1 MKKRIIAILLVISV
15 LFTCACGS
23 DTDEDTSN
31 EQVTQAQTTLTPS
44 DNAAGKEIAGAQNDP
59 AGSAAADTSPS
70 DTTDGLQ
77 QIGVIFPNEDKSA
90 EYPAVTYNGLT
101 YMLLPDNTAVSTY
114 TAFSDD
120 TVTECTVPETF
131 RVEGVDYTVT
141 ELGTESFYF
150 FESLEKVSI
159 PGTVKKIGDSAFY
172 GCSSLKSIDIPEGV
186 TDILNDAFCECE
198 ALESIS
204 FPDSVKTIGNGA
216 LYGCVSLKSVK
227 LPSGLTVIP
236 EELLCNCDA
245 LESVDIPSSVTTI
258 ADDAFWFCE
267 QLKSLTLPESLTTIG
282 AHAFY
287 DCMSLK
293 ELVVPN
299 SVTSIGEG
307 AFLFCDSMELLK
319 VPEALLDSISAE
331 YATETFTVESDSE

>member
-31 EQVTQAQTTLTPS
+31 KQVTQAQTTLTPS
-44 DNAAGKEIAGAQNDP
+44 DNASGR
-59 AGSAAADTSPS
+59 AAAESQNILDGGTDTAANEDS
-70 DTTDGLQ
+70 TEGIQ
-77 QIGVIFPNEDKSA
+77 HIGTIFPNDDETA
-90 EYPAVTYNGLT
+90 EYPAVAYNGLT

-120 TVTECTVPETF
+120 TVTECIVPETL
-131 RVEGVDYTVT
+131 RVKGVDYTVT
-141 ELGTESFYF
+141 ELGSESFYF
-150 FESLEKVSI
+150 FECLEKVSI
-159 PGTVKKIGDSAFY
+159 PGTVTTIGDSAFY
-172 GCSSLKSIDIPEGV
+172 GCSSLKNIDIPDSV
-186 TDILNDAFCECE
+186 TEVADDAFCECE
-198 ALESIS
+198 ALESMI

-258 ADDAFWFCE
+258 SDDAFWFCE

-319 VPEALLDSISAE
+319 VPAALLDSISAE